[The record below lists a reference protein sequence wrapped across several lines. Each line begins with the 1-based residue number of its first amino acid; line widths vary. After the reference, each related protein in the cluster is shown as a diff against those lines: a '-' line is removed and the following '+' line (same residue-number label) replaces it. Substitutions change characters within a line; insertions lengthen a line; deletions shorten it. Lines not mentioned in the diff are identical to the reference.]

1 MDAQQATQMARYT
14 IKMNLNW
21 RTASLTLCI
30 LLMAFSGAG
39 SLADIRDTP
48 HNFTR
53 KDGGKR
59 ADDKEVCVFCHTPAI
74 SVTGGVK
81 PVTAP
86 AWQHSI
92 GKDLVFTIYDDI
104 GRLGSGKASVGSQS
118 VACMSCHDNNQAMG
132 VSSTSDD
139 HPFGVPYRGFLK
151 STASIAP
158 PKLQSKNKEETP
170 FIAAKGLVATDDFR
184 EASSGTIEGRTIWWV
199 SQSGITVRRGKGDL
213 PLYVRTEEGGA
224 GGAVPHIECSSC
236 HDPHSSNMTFLRVEN
251 SASRLCLT
259 CHDK

>member
-1 MDAQQATQMARYT
+1 M
-14 IKMNLNW
+14 
-21 RTASLTLCI
+21 
-30 LLMAFSGAG
+30 
-39 SLADIRDTP
+39 ADIRDTP

-118 VACMSCHDNNQAMG
+118 VACLSCHDNNQAMAI
-132 VSSTSDD
+132 SSTSDD

-151 STASIAP
+151 SRSSIAP
-158 PKLQSKNKEETP
+158 LKRPSQNSEEAP
-170 FIAAKGLVATDDFR
+170 FIAAKGLVALEEFR
-184 EASSGTIEGRTIWWV
+184 DASSGTVEGRTVWWV
-199 SQSGITVRRGKGDL
+199 SQTGITARRGRSDL
-213 PLYVRTEEGGA
+213 PLYVRTSSNKGDGD
-224 GGAVPHIECSSC
+224 VPHIECSSC
-236 HDPHSSNMTFLRVEN
+236 HDPHSANTTFLRVEN